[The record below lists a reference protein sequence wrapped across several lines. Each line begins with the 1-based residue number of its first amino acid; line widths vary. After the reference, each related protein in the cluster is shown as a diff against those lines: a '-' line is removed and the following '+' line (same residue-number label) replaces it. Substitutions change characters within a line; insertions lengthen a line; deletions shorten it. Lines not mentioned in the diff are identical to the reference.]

1 MSYKTSKILA
11 TTIVSLLYIVVL
23 LITTL
28 IVCAGVSGLI
38 RLVTAFNMRGALIS
52 LMVVIF
58 FYWII
63 KTS

>member
-1 MSYKTSKILA
+1 MNYKISKILENI
-11 TTIVSLLYIVVL
+11 IVTLLYAATL

>member
-1 MSYKTSKILA
+1 MNYKTSKILA
-11 TTIVSLLYIVVL
+11 IIIVALLYAAIL

-38 RLVTAFNMRGALIS
+38 RLVTAFNMRDALIS
-52 LMVVIF
+52 LGVVIF